1 MNEDIM
7 TEMFKIF
14 IDLGIDGLAMNHYEL
29 AQHTKIKDPL
39 LWRTFLMEPKIK
51 EHIATETA
59 LVRNAELNKI
69 TQDIGTSH
77 SVGQAQII
85 SSLSKL
91 SEKEHVKQGPVFIY
105 TYVPLSETQAQA
117 PNVRKL
123 NYDPFEKPE
132 EQAVQITYD
141 QLKDYNNKP
150 LYLISEIG
158 ATWTLVDAENK
169 RLISL
174 KIPEIPFNRL
184 EEIHAKLYQSEVEPL

>member
-1 MNEDIM
+1 MNEEIM
-7 TEMFKIF
+7 SEMFKIF

-91 SEKEHVKQGPVFIY
+91 SEKEHVKQ
-105 TYVPLSETQAQA
+105 SEASDSGGTSSQSALGIQ
-117 PNVRKL
+117 
-123 NYDPFEKPE
+123 
-132 EQAVQITYD
+132 
-141 QLKDYNNKP
+141 
-150 LYLISEIG
+150 
-158 ATWTLVDAENK
+158 
-169 RLISL
+169 RLFRQPS
-174 KIPEIPFNRL
+174 F
-184 EEIHAKLYQSEVEPL
+184 Q